1 MMGIAPI
8 FFWFARLC
16 LLLGCVTW
24 MTRGGPGVMAGR
36 AAYRPFRN
44 LDFRTLLGCPVSA
57 KVLKATTRDYSAS
70 GRFDRNHPYRHGLRI
85 G

>member
-16 LLLGCVTW
+16 LRQECVIRCTPARVR
-24 MTRGGPGVMAGR
+24 MVGR
-36 AAYRPFRN
+36 QGLQVVSEPRFQNVVLPK
-44 LDFRTLLGCPVSA
+44 SA
-57 KVLKATTRDYSAS
+57 KVLKATTREYSAS
-70 GRFDRNHPYRHGLRI
+70 GRFDRNHPYRHGLRV